1 MMPFAA
7 CCQTAGN
14 FFFRTMA
21 APAESPIRAAPTRA
35 LEPGSQSQWALIRR
49 RFLRHRVAVAS
60 LFLLSVL
67 YVLAAGAEFFAPHS
81 RQWRDLTHAYCPPQL
96 PRFAFEH
103 GLHVRGMRVIVDPL
117 TLKRTYLE
125 DRSQI
130 IELGFFVRGEIYD
143 LWGIIP

>member
-96 PRFAFEH
+96 PRFAFELLARISALEGQYH
-103 GLHVRGMRVIVDPL
+103 FAIEARVAGLGMLIRYEGVLHV
-117 TLKRTYLE
+117 
-125 DRSQI
+125 
-130 IELGFFVRGEIYD
+130 
-143 LWGIIP
+143 